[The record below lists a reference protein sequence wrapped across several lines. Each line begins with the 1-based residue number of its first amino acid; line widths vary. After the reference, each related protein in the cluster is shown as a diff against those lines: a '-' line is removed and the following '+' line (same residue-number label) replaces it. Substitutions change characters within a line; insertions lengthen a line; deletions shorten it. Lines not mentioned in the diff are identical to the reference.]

1 MPSAYRKMLG
11 ARPLTNWT
19 IIDIWRPPRVGAAH
33 LTEKLPLDPDSE
45 GELDAIVKRSIPV
58 RRAWQGRRVE
68 KKQPSGSTSLNS
80 LIERGGTLSAPRFP
94 SVLAFPRHDADQVEH
109 VLGLGK
115 RLRLSLDISG
125 DRLQGIDRFGHLK
138 VLRT

>member
-45 GELDAIVKRSIPV
+45 GELDAIVKRIHPGSARLARPT
-58 RRAWQGRRVE
+58 RRKEATQWLD
-68 KKQPSGSTSLNS
+68 KSNS

-94 SVLAFPRHDADQVEH
+94 GVLAFPVVAKFRADCPC
-109 VLGLGK
+109 K
-115 RLRLSLDISG
+115 A
-125 DRLQGIDRFGHLK
+125 
-138 VLRT
+138 